1 MDRVGAL
8 AESPRE
14 IAPRLELQVTA
25 RVPESEAFQVPDLR
39 VWRALIPPVQV
50 FLFRMSQR
58 LGEPPPVKVFFS
70 YRG

>member
-1 MDRVGAL
+1 MDRVGTL

-25 RVPESEAFQVPDLR
+25 GVPESEAFQVLDF
-39 VWRALIPPVQV
+39 WRALIPPVQV